1 MTSICSDLWVPKPN
15 HLHITKYFS
24 VPPTIFHLQN
34 KPPARRED
42 RDTNESPLALTL
54 PAPPHPATGGFLACA
69 SSVLELR
76 ESDVWK
82 HFFFSYVKV
91 PGPEV

>member
-54 PAPPHPATGGFLACA
+54 SAPPHPAPGGFLACA

-76 ESDVWK
+76 VRCLEA
-82 HFFFSYVKV
+82 FFFSYVKV
-91 PGPEV
+91 PRP